1 MRYLLWLPYSWVK
14 WITTLVATETEPG
27 QMPDDDPNINFP
39 DTKSLGL
46 SELNCPFTPPDKC
59 PGVRRVQDLIFGL
72 GESSP
77 N

>member
-1 MRYLLWLPYSWVK
+1 
-14 WITTLVATETEPG
+14 
-27 QMPDDDPNINFP
+27 MPEDDPNINFP

-72 GESSP
+72 GQP
-77 N
+77 NPN